1 MVVMWDAV
9 LRMTVKQHLGL
20 AEGVPCQ
27 SQCLPWACERKAM
40 AQDGSVFAVPY
51 LVQLPPS

>member
-1 MVVMWDAV
+1 MVMWDAV